1 MHMSGARRRSSQS
14 GEQDKP
20 KGTMDKIKSRVEE
33 ATGAVSGG
41 DRTEGTEGRDDRF
54 RGLGEA
60 YSGYQVYD
68 RNHEKIGKVDYLFVD
83 ENDQPEYIG
92 VKTGLLGTK
101 STLIPMEMARVNDQ
115 RKLVEVAAEKD
126 KIKDAPAFDAEQEI
140 TPEHEARTY
149 RHFGLERR
157 GSTGVRGGYGEYYSS
172 GVTRGGSPEYPETRE
187 EGTPSRSSA
196 GSYGGPT
203 AGVGREGEGW
213 SLEGREAPR
222 GASSEEGSYRHA
234 ERDPGAVDT
243 EYGERRTDRESGRGR
258 SDIAAAAEERFGT
271 IGGEA
276 GHEGPAT
283 YSSEPEGRQTF
294 RRVDGASSGDRE
306 REGFVEHPSEGR
318 TEQSSGSLGDAG
330 GPALRRSDEGS
341 ASGLHEQEPRGTRVR
356 KRIRTDRE
364 QVRVPIKREEVR
376 VEQDPS
382 GEMRIRKEVVEDE
395 ETIEVDLQREQVD
408 LGGGEEDVRR

>member
-20 KGTMDKIKSRVEE
+20 EGTMDKIKARVEE
-33 ATGAVSGG
+33 ATGVVSGG
-41 DRTEGTEGRDDRF
+41 DRTEGAEERDDRF

-68 RNHEKIGKVDYLFVD
+68 RNHEKIGKVDDLFVD

-101 STLIPMEMARVNDQ
+101 STLIPMEMVRVNDQ
-115 RKLVEVAAEKD
+115 RKLLEVAAEKD
-126 KIKDAPAFDAEQEI
+126 KINDAPAFDAEQEI
-140 TPEHEARTY
+140 TPEHEDRTY

-157 GSTGVRGGYGEYYSS
+157 GSHGVRGGYGEYYPS
-172 GVTRGGSPEYPETRE
+172 GVTSGGSPGYPETRE
-187 EGTPSRSSA
+187 EGAPSRSA
-196 GSYGGPT
+196 TGSYGGPT
-203 AGVGREGEGW
+203 AGVVREGEGR

-222 GASSEEGSYRHA
+222 GSSSEGGSYRHA

-243 EYGERRTDRESGRGR
+243 EYGERRTDRGPGRGR
-258 SDIAAAAEERFGT
+258 SDIAAAADERFGT
-271 IGGEA
+271 SGGEA
-276 GHEGPAT
+276 RHQGPAT
-283 YSSEPEGRQTF
+283 YSSKPEGRQTF
-294 RRVDGASSGDRE
+294 RRTDDASSGDRE
-306 REGFVEHPSEGR
+306 REGFVEHPPEGR
-318 TEQSSGSLGDAG
+318 TERSSGRLDDAG
-330 GPALRRSDEGS
+330 GPAPRRSDEGS

-376 VEQDPS
+376 LEQEPG

-395 ETIEVDLQREQVD
+395 ETVEVDLQREQVD
-408 LGGGEEDVRR
+408 LGGGEGDVRR